1 MRVFAPR
8 LFAPTKTRG
17 DPMSRSIT
25 HAAMAPIL
33 TAAEFQLQGTTAAQ
47 VLSISKAVRA
57 LGYHTEA
64 ETLRDTAFE
73 LARITGVRFR
83 YGAPGQRRN
92 PANDNRRRQR
102 RAV

>member
-1 MRVFAPR
+1 
-8 LFAPTKTRG
+8 
-17 DPMSRSIT
+17 MSRSIT
-25 HAAMAPIL
+25 HAVTAPIL
-33 TAAEFQLQGTTAAQ
+33 TATEFQQQGTTAAQ

-83 YGAPGQRRN
+83 YGARRQRRN
-92 PANDNRRRQR
+92 PANDNRRRMR

>member
-1 MRVFAPR
+1 MHRHVSTTHAVM
-8 LFAPTKTRG
+8 APT
-17 DPMSRSIT
+17 
-25 HAAMAPIL
+25 L
-33 TAAEFQLQGTTAAQ
+33 TAAEFQQQGTTAAQ
-47 VLSISKAVRA
+47 ALSISKAVRA

-83 YGAPGQRRN
+83 YGAPRQRRN

-102 RAV
+102 RAA

>member
-1 MRVFAPR
+1 MHRHVSTTHAVM
-8 LFAPTKTRG
+8 APT
-17 DPMSRSIT
+17 
-25 HAAMAPIL
+25 L
-33 TAAEFQLQGTTAAQ
+33 TAAEFQQQGTTAAQ

-83 YGAPGQRRN
+83 YGAPRQHRS
-92 PANDNRRRQR
+92 PANDNRRRMR

>member
-1 MRVFAPR
+1 
-8 LFAPTKTRG
+8 
-17 DPMSRSIT
+17 MSRSIT

-33 TAAEFQLQGTTAAQ
+33 TAAEFQQQGTTAAQ
-47 VLSISKAVRA
+47 VLSIAKAVRA
-57 LGYHTEA
+57 LGYHAEA

-83 YGAPGQRRN
+83 YGAPRERRR
-92 PANDNRRRQR
+92 PANDNRRRLW

>member
-1 MRVFAPR
+1 MHRHVS
-8 LFAPTKTRG
+8 T
-17 DPMSRSIT
+17 T
-25 HAAMAPIL
+25 HAVMAPIL
-33 TAAEFQLQGTTAAQ
+33 TAAEFQQQGTNAAQ

-57 LGYHTEA
+57 LGYHAEA

-73 LARITGVRFR
+73 LARTTGVRFR
-83 YGAPGQRRN
+83 YGAPRQRRN